1 MKFTII
7 EFIREYAKVGD
18 EFQWVEVKKKYEA
31 HNWDDMQNLLMTLID
46 FADGSIRFEVRK
58 EAIDEQ

>member
-7 EFIREYAKVGD
+7 ENIRDYVKAGD
-18 EFQWVEVKKKYEA
+18 EYQWVEVKKKYEA
-31 HNWDDMQNLLMTLID
+31 SNWDDMQNLLMTLID

-58 EAIDEQ
+58 EAINEQ